1 VSSWRI
7 RVNRLQDEIRGK
19 TEPVLRDALAQN
31 PGPKEHLH
39 LGVFLAQNDRPAE
52 GAEIFEQAARSIGS
66 AFFLPAARSRELA
79 GNLALAEV
87 DYRAAMRSDNRH
99 GATLEYGDFLW
110 RRGRFVEAA
119 SQFHDAGDI
128 LREAAAVIKSGDF
141 ERGEMM
147 IINEVRQGPT
157 FPENYKAYAAI
168 MNETG
173 KNLAAAQAL
182 ETGAFQC
189 HDPELLLLAIPQ
201 YLKAGRRDHA
211 ERIAERAIDRG
222 IGITN
227 VAQYLDSETE
237 KLASGQQYLSTGIL
251 PSDEVSAVFD
261 TTEVGL

>member
-7 RVNRLQDEIRGK
+7 RVKRLQDEIRGK

-39 LGVFLAQNDRPAE
+39 LGVFLVQDGRPAE
-52 GAEIFEQAARSIGS
+52 GAEVFEQAARSIGS
-66 AFFLPAARSRELA
+66 AFFLPAARSQELA

-99 GATLEYGDFLW
+99 SATLEYGDFLW
-110 RRGRFVEAA
+110 RQGRFPEAA
-119 SQFHDAGDI
+119 SQFHDARDT

-147 IINEVRQGPT
+147 IVNEIRQGPT
-157 FPENYKAYAAI
+157 FPENYITHAAI
-168 MNETG
+168 MNEAG

-182 ETGAFQC
+182 ETGALRC

-201 YLKAGRRDHA
+201 YLQAGRRDQA

-237 KLASGQQYLSTGIL
+237 QLASGQQHLRAGVL

-261 TTEVGL
+261 TAEVGL